1 MQWNDADGR
10 IAVPRWY
17 ERGQMCMSTVGS
29 VPLLVDFGVR
39 LVEGDPTLTFIT
51 FLGVSLLAAL
61 GLRFSYYANKNMR
74 QTRIDSQRR
83 IWGYLQFIGAL
94 GALYAVIWLL
104 EIVSSIRIGPK
115 NGVWLAMIFF
125 LVLSLRQ
132 ISVTA
137 AGNIGTALTQIDQ
150 AVRLGLIGGI
160 ALYVVLT
167 VVLGESALSAVVQGL
182 TGVGFLAYGVSYFRR
197 QIASTRLQGT
207 MLDSL
212 VRHLLPVLTFGALV
226 SIVALA
232 VPLGTPRTIV
242 LHVQLVFLI
251 MTATALMTAT
261 IKLRQNLASL

>member
-1 MQWNDADGR
+1 
-10 IAVPRWY
+10 
-17 ERGQMCMSTVGS
+17 MSTVGS
-29 VPLLVDFGVR
+29 IVLLVDIGVH
-39 LVEGDPTLTFIT
+39 LVEEDATLTFIT

-61 GLRFSYYANKNMR
+61 GLRFSYYANQNMR

-94 GALYAVIWLL
+94 GALYAVVWIL
-104 EIVSSIRIGPK
+104 EIVSSIRIAPK
-115 NGVWLAMIFF
+115 NGLWLGMIFF

-137 AGNIGTALTQIDQ
+137 AGDVGSDLLQVDQ
-150 AVRLGLIGGI
+150 AVRLGLIAGI
-160 ALYVVLT
+160 VLYAGLT
-167 VVLGESALSAVVQGL
+167 LVFGESATSAIVQGL
-182 TGVGFLAYGVSYFRR
+182 TGIGFLAYGVVYFRR

-232 VPLGTPRTIV
+232 IPLGMNRTIV

>member
-1 MQWNDADGR
+1 
-10 IAVPRWY
+10 
-17 ERGQMCMSTVGS
+17 MCMSTVGS
-29 VPLLVDFGVR
+29 ITLLVDFGVN
-39 LVEGDPTLTFIT
+39 LVEEDPTLTFIT

-61 GLRFSYYANKNMR
+61 GLRFSYYANQNMR

-83 IWGYLQFIGAL
+83 IWEYLQFIGAL
-94 GALYAVIWLL
+94 GALYALIWIL
-104 EIVSSIRIGPK
+104 EIVSSIRIAPK
-115 NGVWLAMIFF
+115 NGIWLAMIFF

-137 AGNIGTALTQIDQ
+137 AGDVGSELIQLDQ
-150 AVRLGLIGGI
+150 AVRLGLIVGI
-160 ALYVVLT
+160 VLYAGLT
-167 VVLGESALSAVVQGL
+167 LVFGESATSAIVQGL
-182 TGVGFLAYGVSYFRR
+182 TGIGFLTYGVVYFRR

-226 SIVALA
+226 SIIALA
-232 VPLGTPRTIV
+232 IPLGTNRTIV

>member
-1 MQWNDADGR
+1 MNG
-10 IAVPRWY
+10 
-17 ERGQMCMSTVGS
+17 VGGG
-29 VPLLVDFGVR
+29 LLVQFGVF
-39 LVEGDPTLTFIT
+39 LVEDDATLTFIT

-61 GLRFSYYANKNMR
+61 GLRFSYYANQNMR
-74 QTRIDSQRR
+74 QSRIESQQR

-94 GALYAVIWLL
+94 GALYALVWVL
-104 EIVSSIRIGPK
+104 EIVSSIRITLK
-115 NGVWLAMIFF
+115 NGLWLAMIFF

-137 AGNIGTALTQIDQ
+137 AGGMDSNATQIDQ
-150 AVRLGLIGGI
+150 AVRLVFIAGI
-160 ALYVVLT
+160 VLYGALALVG
-167 VVLGESALSAVVQGL
+167 GESTLTALIQAL
-182 TGVGFLAYGVSYFRR
+182 TGIGFLAYGVFYFQR
-197 QIASTRLQGT
+197 QVSSTRLQGT

-232 VPLGTPRTIV
+232 IPLGTNRTIV

-261 IKLRQNLASL
+261 IKLRQNLAGL

>member
-1 MQWNDADGR
+1 
-10 IAVPRWY
+10 
-17 ERGQMCMSTVGS
+17 MSTVGS
-29 VPLLVDFGVR
+29 IVLLVDFGVH
-39 LVEGDPTLTFIT
+39 LVEGDATLTFIT

-61 GLRFSYYANKNMR
+61 GLRFSYYANQNMR
-74 QTRIDSQRR
+74 QSRISSQRR

-94 GALYAVIWLL
+94 GAVYAMIWIL

-115 NGVWLAMIFF
+115 NAVWLAMIFF

-137 AGNIGTALTQIDQ
+137 AGDIGSNLLQIDQ
-150 AVRLGLIGGI
+150 AVRLGLIAGI
-160 ALYVVLT
+160 ALHVVLS
-167 VVLGESALSAVVQGL
+167 LLFGESALSAVVQGI
-182 TGVGFLAYGVSYFRR
+182 TGIGFLAYGVVYFRR
-197 QIASTRLQGT
+197 QVASTRLQGT

-232 VPLGTPRTIV
+232 IPLGTNRTIV

>member
-1 MQWNDADGR
+1 MVSTSAAD
-10 IAVPRWY
+10 
-17 ERGQMCMSTVGS
+17 S
-29 VPLLVDFGVR
+29 VVLQVDFGVH

-61 GLRFSYYANKNMR
+61 GLRFSYYANQNMH
-74 QTRIDSQRR
+74 QTRIESQRQ
-83 IWGYLQFIGAL
+83 IWEYLQFIGAL
-94 GALYAVIWLL
+94 GAVYALVWIL
-104 EIVSSIRIGPK
+104 EIVSSIRLGPK
-115 NGVWLAMIFF
+115 NAVWLAMIFF

-137 AGNIGTALTQIDQ
+137 AGDVGSNITQIDQ
-150 AVRLGLIGGI
+150 GVRLGFIAGI
-160 ALYVVLT
+160 VLYVGLT
-167 VVLGESALSAVVQGL
+167 LLLGESTLSAVIQGL
-182 TGVGFLAYGVSYFRR
+182 TGVGFLAYGIFYFRR

-226 SIVALA
+226 SIAALA
-232 VPLGTPRTIV
+232 VPLGTNRTII

-261 IKLRQNLASL
+261 IKLRQNLAGL

>member
-1 MQWNDADGR
+1 MT
-10 IAVPRWY
+10 
-17 ERGQMCMSTVGS
+17 SVGAG
-29 VPLLVDFGVR
+29 VLLVEFGVF
-39 LVEGDPTLTFIT
+39 LVEDDATLTFIT

-61 GLRFSYYANKNMR
+61 GLRFSYYANRNMR
-74 QTRIDSQRR
+74 QSRIESQQQ

-94 GALYAVIWLL
+94 GAIYALVWVL
-104 EIVSSIRIGPK
+104 EIVTSIRITPK
-115 NGVWLAMIFF
+115 SGVWLAMIFF

-137 AGNIGTALTQIDQ
+137 AGGVNSSITQIDQ
-150 AVRLGLIGGI
+150 AVRLGFIGGI
-160 ALYVVLT
+160 VLYTALTLIT
-167 VVLGESALSAVVQGL
+167 GESTITALVQAL
-182 TGVGFLAYGVSYFRR
+182 TGMGFLAYGVFYFQR
-197 QIASTRLQGT
+197 QTSSTRLQGT

-232 VPLGTPRTIV
+232 IPLGTDRTIV

-261 IKLRQNLASL
+261 IKLRQNLAGL

>member
-1 MQWNDADGR
+1 MTDAGS
-10 IAVPRWY
+10 IAL
-17 ERGQMCMSTVGS
+17 S
-29 VPLLVDFGVR
+29 VEFGVH

-61 GLRFSYYANKNMR
+61 GLRFSYYANQNRR
-74 QTRIDSQRR
+74 QSQIESQRE
-83 IWGYLQFIGAL
+83 IWRYLQFIGAL
-94 GALYAVIWLL
+94 GAVYASAWLL

-115 NGVWLAMIFF
+115 NGIWLAMILF

-137 AGNIGTALTQIDQ
+137 AGDVGANATQIDQ
-150 AVRLGLIGGI
+150 AVRLGFIGGI

-167 VVLGESALSAVVQGL
+167 VVFGESGLSAVIQGL
-182 TGVGFLAYGVSYFRR
+182 TGVGFLAYGVFFFRR
-197 QIASTRLQGT
+197 QISSTRLQGT

-226 SIVALA
+226 SVAALA
-232 VPLGTPRTIV
+232 IPLGTNRTIV

-261 IKLRQNLASL
+261 IKLRQNLAGL

>member
-1 MQWNDADGR
+1 
-10 IAVPRWY
+10 
-17 ERGQMCMSTVGS
+17 MSTVGS
-29 VPLLVDFGVR
+29 ITLFVDFGVH
-39 LVEGDPTLTFIT
+39 LVEEDATLTFIA

-61 GLRFSYYANKNMR
+61 GLRFSYYANQNMR
-74 QTRIDSQRR
+74 KSRIDSQRQ
-83 IWGYLQFIGAL
+83 IWGYLQFIGAF
-94 GALYAVIWLL
+94 GALYAVIWIV
-104 EIVSSIRIGPK
+104 EIVTSIRIAPK
-115 NGVWLAMIFF
+115 NAVWLAVIFF

-137 AGNIGTALTQIDQ
+137 AGDVGSDLMQVDQ
-150 AVRLGLIGGI
+150 AVRLGLIAGI
-160 ALYVVLT
+160 AVYGLLT
-167 VVLGESALSAVVQGL
+167 LVLGESGLSAVVQGL
-182 TGVGFLAYGVSYFRR
+182 TGIGFLAYGVVYFRR

-232 VPLGTPRTIV
+232 IPLGMDRKIV

>member
-1 MQWNDADGR
+1 
-10 IAVPRWY
+10 
-17 ERGQMCMSTVGS
+17 MSTVGS
-29 VPLLVDFGVR
+29 IVLLVDFGVH
-39 LVEGDPTLTFIT
+39 LVEGDATLTFIT

-61 GLRFSYYANKNMR
+61 GLRFSYYANQNMR
-74 QTRIDSQRR
+74 QSRINSQRW

-94 GALYAVIWLL
+94 GAVYAMIWIL

-115 NGVWLAMIFF
+115 NAVWLAMIFF

-137 AGNIGTALTQIDQ
+137 AGDIGSNLLQIDQ
-150 AVRLGLIGGI
+150 AVRIGLIASI
-160 ALYVVLT
+160 ALYVVLS
-167 VVLGESALSAVVQGL
+167 LLFGESALSAVVQGI
-182 TGVGFLAYGVSYFRR
+182 TGIGFLAYGVVYFRR
-197 QIASTRLQGT
+197 QVASTRLQGT

-232 VPLGTPRTIV
+232 IPLGTNRTIV

>member
-1 MQWNDADGR
+1 
-10 IAVPRWY
+10 
-17 ERGQMCMSTVGS
+17 MSTVGS
-29 VPLLVDFGVR
+29 VTLLVDFGVN
-39 LVEGDPTLTFIT
+39 LVEEDPTLTFIT

-61 GLRFSYYANKNMR
+61 GLRFSYYANQNMR

-83 IWGYLQFIGAL
+83 IWEYLQFIGAL
-94 GALYAVIWLL
+94 GALYALVWIL
-104 EIVSSIRIGPK
+104 EIVSSIRIAPK
-115 NGVWLAMIFF
+115 NGIWLAMIFF

-137 AGNIGTALTQIDQ
+137 AGDVGSELIQLDQ
-150 AVRLGLIGGI
+150 AVRLGLIAGI
-160 ALYVVLT
+160 VLYAGITLVF
-167 VVLGESALSAVVQGL
+167 GESATSAIVQGL
-182 TGVGFLAYGVSYFRR
+182 TGIGFLAYGVVYFRR

-232 VPLGTPRTIV
+232 IPLGTDRTIV

>member
-1 MQWNDADGR
+1 MNDGGGA
-10 IAVPRWY
+10 
-17 ERGQMCMSTVGS
+17 
-29 VPLLVDFGVR
+29 LLVQFGVF
-39 LVEGDPTLTFIT
+39 LVEGDATLTFIT

-61 GLRFSYYANKNMR
+61 GLRFSYYANRNMR
-74 QTRIDSQRR
+74 QSRIESQQR

-94 GALYAVIWLL
+94 GAVYALVWVL
-104 EIVSSIRIGPK
+104 EIVSSVRITPK
-115 NGVWLAMIFF
+115 NGLWLAMIFF

-137 AGNIGTALTQIDQ
+137 AGGVDSDATQIDQ
-150 AVRLGLIGGI
+150 GIRLVLIAGI
-160 ALYVVLT
+160 VLYSALTLVG
-167 VVLGESALSAVVQGL
+167 GESTLSALIQAL
-182 TGVGFLAYGVSYFRR
+182 TGIGFLGYGVFYFQR
-197 QIASTRLQGT
+197 QTSSTRLQGT

-232 VPLGTPRTIV
+232 IPLGMNRTIV

-261 IKLRQNLASL
+261 IKLRQNLAGL

>member
-1 MQWNDADGR
+1 MT
-10 IAVPRWY
+10 
-17 ERGQMCMSTVGS
+17 SVGAG
-29 VPLLVDFGVR
+29 VLLVEFGVF
-39 LVEGDPTLTFIT
+39 LVEDDATLTFIT

-61 GLRFSYYANKNMR
+61 GLRFSYYANRNMR
-74 QTRIDSQRR
+74 QSRIESQQQ

-94 GALYAVIWLL
+94 GAIYALVWVL
-104 EIVSSIRIGPK
+104 EIVTSIRITPK
-115 NGVWLAMIFF
+115 SGVWLAMIFF

-137 AGNIGTALTQIDQ
+137 AGGVNSNITQIDQ
-150 AVRLGLIGGI
+150 AVRLVFIGGI
-160 ALYVVLT
+160 VLYTVLT
-167 VVLGESALSAVVQGL
+167 LITGESTVTALVQAL
-182 TGVGFLAYGVSYFRR
+182 TGIGFLAYGVFYFQR
-197 QIASTRLQGT
+197 QTSSTRLQGT

-232 VPLGTPRTIV
+232 IPLGTDRTIV

-261 IKLRQNLASL
+261 IKLRQNLAGL